1 MSIMNSKKTPE
12 LSPAKLSLAVQY
24 ASAAQHL
31 PTRAQLRRWVKI
43 ALRRDA
49 AMTLRIVDEAE
60 GRELNRKYRGKD
72 YATNVLTFVY
82 DDAEP
87 TPQPPLPGGL
97 TDSSPDKGRLGGV
110 ALQPLH
116 GDVVICAPVVE
127 REAAAQRKDLLA
139 HYAHLAIHAAL
150 HLQGHEHENDIDA
163 AEMEAL
169 ETGLM
174 LKLHYSDPYQVT
186 RIANGRLRK

>member
-1 MSIMNSKKTPE
+1 MNIMNSKRTPD
-12 LSPAKLSLAVQY
+12 PVPPKLSLVVQY
-24 ASAAQHL
+24 ASAAQNL

-43 ALRRDA
+43 ALRRDV
-49 AMTLRIVDEAE
+49 AMTLRIVDEKE

-82 DDAEP
+82 DDE
-87 TPQPPLPGGL
+87 L
-97 TDSSPDKGRLGGV
+97 RLS
-110 ALQPLH
+110 

-127 REAAAQRKDLLA
+127 REAAVQHKDLLA

-150 HLQGHEHENDIDA
+150 HLQGYEHENDTDA

-174 LKLHYSDPYQVT
+174 LELHYSDPYQAKRVT
-186 RIANGRLRK
+186 NG